1 MIYVIFLAVLLGISF
16 IVWLIYKIGYLDG
29 ESYGYKKGR
38 AELLSQQIDKINDLC
53 ENGLNEL
60 EEDEKGKE
68 AAVDD
73 L

>member
-16 IVWLIYKIGYLDG
+16 IVWLIYKIGYIDG

-38 AELLSQQIDKINDLC
+38 AEALIQQIDKINDLC
-53 ENGLNEL
+53 ENGLKEL

>member
-29 ESYGYKKGR
+29 ESYEYKKGR
-38 AELLSQQIDKINDLC
+38 AEFLIQQIDKINDLC
-53 ENGLNEL
+53 EDGLKEL

-68 AAVDD
+68 TAVDD